1 MMFDDIIRF
10 LLVFIFLLAP
20 YAFVFHSV
28 FGGPQIQHSDYEK
41 TSELCEN
48 ALLYCPIVE
57 SSRPDGNSG
66 SGENRYVFNGTSPI
80 VGDLCYNATD
90 SCNLIVPNGFESFYS
105 LLFSIF
111 RIALVDDSKN
121 NKIK

>member
-20 YAFVFHSV
+20 YAFVFFSV
-28 FGGPQIQHSDYEK
+28 FGGLQILHSDYLK

-48 ALLYCPIVE
+48 ALLYCPIGE
-57 SSRPDGNSG
+57 AQRPDGNSG
-66 SGENRYVFNGTSPI
+66 SPDSQIQYIFNETSSV
-80 VGDLCYNATD
+80 VGDLCKNATD
-90 SCNLIVPNGFESFYS
+90 SCHLLVTNGFETFYS

-121 NKIK
+121 K